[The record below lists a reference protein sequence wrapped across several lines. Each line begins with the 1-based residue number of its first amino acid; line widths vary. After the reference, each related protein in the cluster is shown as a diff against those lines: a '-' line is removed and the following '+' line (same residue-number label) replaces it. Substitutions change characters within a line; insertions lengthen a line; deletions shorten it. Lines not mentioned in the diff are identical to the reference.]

1 MASTLCLLRAPAN
14 LRSIAAIRPVAP
26 LAQSRSNR
34 SFHKTVPS
42 RQAGPSQPAINEG
55 STKDPSHSY
64 LHYHPTNTHTILSF
78 LPRPP
83 ALARSKTVLGYLPLG
98 EATLDDFR
106 EEPEFRKVLDDAIK
120 SGLEQGKSQSVT
132 FEAETRPGD
141 GWIHITDERAI
152 PPAGRIGETEDL
164 VGSVYVQDGKIVA
177 STYSPLPTYRLVTT
191 NGVLTLPRG
200 LDEHLV
206 RVLESI
212 DEDERGQIPV

>member
-1 MASTLCLLRAPAN
+1 MASTLRLLPSTTCRRLLPSY
-14 LRSIAAIRPVAP
+14 LPRPLVHPFRGMTTSAI
-26 LAQSRSNR
+26 
-34 SFHKTVPS
+34 S
-42 RQAGPSQPAINEG
+42 RQSQPQTQSDPSNGG
-55 STKDPSHSY
+55 SAKDPSHPY
-64 LHYHPTNTHTILSF
+64 LHYHPTSTHTVLSF

-83 ALARSKTVLGYLPLG
+83 VGRSRTALGYLPLG
-98 EATLDDFR
+98 DAGLDDFR
-106 EEPEFRKVLDDAIK
+106 EEPAFKEILDQAIK

-164 VGSVYVQDGKIVA
+164 IGSVYVQDGKIVA

-200 LDEHLV
+200 LDQHLV
-206 RVLESI
+206 EVLEAI
-212 DEDERGQIPV
+212 DAEERGEKSL